1 MNKGRTPIPKTQRE
15 ISISQQEPYNPPAG
29 SPGFEATGNPNGS
42 GELNRAEKTSF
53 RGDTVKPFTVGIQ
66 DIDEAIMYYF
76 KNVIKP
82 YVVQNGERIEVPVIY
97 GSPEK
102 WKSFQADGYYRD
114 LNGKIMAPL
123 LVFRRTNIE
132 KVKNIGNKLDANK
145 PNNFGI
151 FEKKYNKQNEYS
163 KFNILNN
170 VKPEKQYYATVIPDY
185 VNITYECVIFTYYN
199 DQLNKI
205 MEAVQYASD
214 SYWGDPARYKFK
226 SSIDSFSTVS
236 ELVSDNE
243 RTVRSTFSIK
253 LNGYIIPDVV
263 QKDMTAI
270 KKFSDKT
277 TLTFTLETVSGD
289 IDSFNANVQQTVTQG
304 GGLASIIDSPN
315 VSNITNNVTNNVINI
330 TSSNVDINTLIYL
343 NTSKAIQA
351 ASITEPDI
359 AIFSGSFLTA
369 PTGLPATST
378 TSFSYYVNGQLVEPN
393 AVIYFIDNADGTCT
407 LDLDNTELGFTLQ
420 SSDEV
425 VAIGKFA

>member
-1 MNKGRTPIPKTQRE
+1 MTKGRTPIPKTQRE

-82 YVVQNGERIEVPVIY
+82 YVIQNGERIEVPVIY

-123 LVFRRTNIE
+123 LVFRRTSIE
-132 KVKNIGNKLDANK
+132 KVRNIGNKLDANK

-170 VKPEKQYYATVIPDY
+170 VKPEKQYYATVVPDY
-185 VNITYECVIFTYYN
+185 VNIIYECVIFTYYN

-226 SSIDSFSTVS
+226 AAIDSFSTVS
-236 ELVSDNE
+236 ELISDNE

-253 LNGYIIPDVV
+253 LNGYIIPDTI
-263 QKDMTAI
+263 QKDITAI

-289 IDSFNANVQQTVTQG
+289 IDSFNANVQQTATQG

-315 VSNITNNVTNNVINI
+315 IVNNSTTINNSV
-330 TSSNVDINTLIYL
+330 TSSINTSTLIYL
-343 NTSKAIQA
+343 NTNKAVMAKIVTPPNEATFQA
-351 ASITEPDI
+351 T
-359 AIFSGSFLTA
+359 FLTA
-369 PTGLPATST
+369 PSGLPT
-378 TSFSYYVNGQLVEPN
+378 TDSSSFSFYVNGQLIEPN
-393 AVIYFIDNADGTCT
+393 AVTSFVEISGNSILTV
-407 LDLDNTELGFTLQ
+407 NTSNLGFTLQ
-420 SSDEV
+420 SGDEL